1 MRCRHAANDSRC
13 AELGFSSVLSHL
25 LSPSLT
31 FPGARSLVFR
41 ACSLTFSHLLLP
53 SQVRGAWLPKR
64 TRGGERVGGG
74 EDGHGALARLRAGHA
89 EALAAQHADLL
100 VLSLGMA
107 EWEA

>member
-1 MRCRHAANDSRC
+1 MRR
-13 AELGFSSVLSHL
+13 GYG
-25 LSPSLT
+25 
-31 FPGARSLVFR
+31 PGEVVTEHSTRLHVITSGLAGM
-41 ACSLTFSHLLLP
+41 AGAPSLTFSHLLLP

>member
-1 MRCRHAANDSRC
+1 M
-13 AELGFSSVLSHL
+13 
-25 LSPSLT
+25 T
-31 FPGARSLVFR
+31 PGARSLASR

-100 VLSLGMA
+100 VFSLGMA